1 MNTQKSGG
9 NDWNS
14 AKFVKRVEMAVMQ
27 YVILGK
33 ASESQGGVT
42 KENLQ
47 QVFRGNM
54 QMSGDHFEHC
64 LNQLVGDGHLKQE
77 GNKYVPTDDGR
88 EDVQKLHTLVLELP
102 NVVQGGSQKQGMT
115 AQKTTGGQGGGNVGG
130 SNESIVGGNT
140 GNVQNK
146 GGNVGG
152 ANQGGPQ
159 QSKGGSNQGLSG
171 GASGN
176 MGASM
181 SGGATQNNRGKQGG
195 FDGATGGEM
204 SQGVGSGGKSG
215 ISGNVGTGGSQ
226 GSGNTGQT
234 IGNQGNFGRNN
245 SGSADTGAEWKQ
257 GTVNKGGATQPSVPD
272 KVGDKTGS
280 NLKAKND
287 RI

>member
-9 NDWNS
+9 NEWGN

-42 KENLQ
+42 RENLQ
-47 QVFRGNM
+47 QAFRGNM

-64 LNQLVGDGHLKQE
+64 LNQLVSDGHLKQE

-88 EDVQKLHTLVLELP
+88 EDVQKLQNLFLEVP
-102 NVVQGGSQKQGMT
+102 NLVQGNSSNKQGVT
-115 AQKTTGGQGGGNVGG
+115 PQKTTGGASSGN
-130 SNESIVGGNT
+130 VGGNT
-140 GNVQNK
+140 GNVGSNVGNK
-146 GGNVGG
+146 GVT
-152 ANQGGPQ
+152 
-159 QSKGGSNQGLSG
+159 GGSNTGGNKGVSG

-176 MGASM
+176 MGSSM
-181 SGGATQNNRGKQGG
+181 TGGATQNNQGKQGG

-215 ISGNVGTGGSQ
+215 IGGNVGTGGSQ
-226 GSGNTGQT
+226 GSGSTGQT

-245 SGSADTGAEWKQ
+245 SGSADTGSEWKQ
-257 GTVNKGGATQPSVPD
+257 GQVNKGGATAPSVPD